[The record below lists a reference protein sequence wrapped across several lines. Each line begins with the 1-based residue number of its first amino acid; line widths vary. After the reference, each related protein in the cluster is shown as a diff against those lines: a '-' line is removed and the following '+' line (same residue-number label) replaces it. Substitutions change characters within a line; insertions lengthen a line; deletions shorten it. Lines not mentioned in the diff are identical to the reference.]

1 MESQGQLPLQAG
13 GSSALGGG
21 ADEECGSLL
30 QVRPVKLF
38 FRLSLGIC
46 CEENLLTMFLQPLL
60 RQRRESR
67 EREFSR
73 AAAAAAAAAASI
85 SAAVAAEHTEQHT
98 ELRTEGHDSSS
109 SVSSSSRSLL
119 AL

>member
-73 AAAAAAAAAASI
+73 AAAAAAAAASI

-109 SVSSSSRSLL
+109 SVSSSSRSQL